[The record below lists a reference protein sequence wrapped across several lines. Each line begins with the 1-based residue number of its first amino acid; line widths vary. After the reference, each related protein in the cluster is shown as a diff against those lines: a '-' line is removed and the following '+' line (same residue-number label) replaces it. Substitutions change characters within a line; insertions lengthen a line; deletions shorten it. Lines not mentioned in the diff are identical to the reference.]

1 MKKLQYQFFLLFLA
15 GILLLFPKYSVEGA
29 RNGLLLWSGT
39 IVPTLLPFLLLTGL
53 MNKYQTLHYISW
65 IFFPIYH
72 KIPTLNKNLA
82 YTLVLGFFC
91 GYPLGGKIIND
102 LVLSGSYTKKEGQCL
117 LAVCNNVSPMFTIG
131 YTITLILH
139 SKISVPLFL
148 FCLYAPNIC
157 YFFLTFILFS
167 KQGFLHTH
175 HSDHTISAQKTIDK
189 IMFDSLLSIFTIGI
203 YIMIF
208 SIGANLL
215 TAFHPLPVISDF
227 AIGCLEITTGITHFG
242 ALALNSSQKTAALC
256 AISSFGGL
264 CSIAQT
270 GSVCRKSGLSIVSY
284 TITKAFFACIS
295 GLLAF
300 FLFF

>member
-1 MKKLQYQFFLLFLA
+1 MKKIQYQLFLLFFT
-15 GILLLFPKYSVEGA
+15 GILLAFPQYSVEGA
-29 RNGLLLWSGT
+29 RNGLFLWSGT
-39 IVPTLLPFLLLTGL
+39 IVPTLLPFLLLTGF
-53 MNKYQTLHYISW
+53 MNKYQTLHYVSW
-65 IFFPIYH
+65 LFFPIYR
-72 KIPTLNKNLA
+72 KFPALNKNLA

-102 LVLSGSYTKKEGQCL
+102 LVLSGSYTKKEGQSL

-139 SKISVPLFL
+139 SKISVPRFL

-157 YFFLTFILFS
+157 YFFLILRLHRN
-167 KQGFLHTH
+167 QGFFHTH
-175 HSDHTISAQKTIDK
+175 QKKQLISLQKTIDE
-189 IMFDSLLSIFTIGI
+189 IIFDSLRSIFTIGI

-215 TAFHPLPVISDF
+215 TAVHSFPLITNLS
-227 AIGCLEITTGITHFG
+227 IGCLEITTGITHFG
-242 ALALNSSQKTAALC
+242 TLALSFPQKISALC

-270 GSVCRKSGLSIVSY
+270 GSVCQKSGLSMVSY

-295 GLLAF
+295 GFLAF
-300 FLFF
+300 FLFS